1 MSDTLTIYLIIIN
14 IVGFLSMGIDKYKAI
29 KDEWRIPERTLFI
42 IAILGGSLG
51 SWVGMYT
58 FHHKTKHWYFVLGMP
73 LILIIEAYLYYK
85 FH

>member
-1 MSDTLTIYLIIIN
+1 MSNTLTIYLIIIN
-14 IVGFLSMGIDKYKAI
+14 IIGFLSMGIDKYKAI

-51 SWVGMYT
+51 SWIGMYT
-58 FHHKTKHWYFVLGMP
+58 FHHKTKHWYFVVGMP

>member
-1 MSDTLTIYLIIIN
+1 MSNTITIYLIIIN
-14 IVGFLSMGIDKYKAI
+14 IMGFLSMGIDKYKAI